1 MEFTAVIVC
10 GKGKALTPFSQ
21 ARSTGI
27 PETIIANCKQ
37 TYGSICVGLVFTSQF
52 FKNNRSFEKE
62 DEFSGVLEQTI
73 KRYQEEKRRPTPMNL
88 TLVLM
93 LYLTIVKTMD

>member
-27 PETIIANCKQ
+27 PKPLLPIANKPMVQ
-37 TYGSICVGLVFTSQF
+37 Y
-52 FKNNRSFEKE
+52 
-62 DEFSGVLEQTI
+62 VLDWCLQANF
-73 KRYQEEKRRPTPMNL
+73 QE
-88 TLVLM
+88 
-93 LYLTIVKTMD
+93 